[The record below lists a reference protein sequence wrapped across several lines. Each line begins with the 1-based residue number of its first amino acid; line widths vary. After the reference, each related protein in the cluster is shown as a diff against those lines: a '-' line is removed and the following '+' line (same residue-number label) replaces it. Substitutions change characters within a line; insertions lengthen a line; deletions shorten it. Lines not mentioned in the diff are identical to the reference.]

1 LTRQDV
7 ELLGLDHPL
16 LVSYMA
22 TYRNVPAQEIGVRVR
37 SSNSRTG
44 IVSIWH
50 VTTQGER
57 GETKTVILPLAVDFH
72 GHRVPSWER
81 QIDRLY
87 QLPPAAAESKPRQEL
102 LAQVLEPMIQREL
115 NHRGVV
121 GQHRGYDA
129 RLIGWVEVV

>member
-1 LTRQDV
+1 LARQDV
-7 ELLGLDHPL
+7 ELVGLDHPL
-16 LVSYMA
+16 VVSYMA
-22 TYRNVPAQEIGVRVR
+22 SYRNLPAQEVGVRVR
-37 SSNSRTG
+37 SSDSRTG
-44 IVSIWH
+44 VVSIWH
-50 VTTQGER
+50 VTTQGDR

-81 QIDRLY
+81 QIDGLY
-87 QLPPAAAESKPRQEL
+87 QLPPATPESKPRLEL

-121 GQHRGYDA
+121 GQHLGYDA